1 MTTPAA
7 GGLDFDRNRLSQGEL
22 IAGVSGLALFLFLFL
37 HWFYGA
43 SAWSTFDVIDFVL
56 AAIALLAVAVAV
68 AKAVGSDLLG
78 QRAGLVLTFL
88 GTVATSMILTFVL
101 EGNGRKIGLWLAF
114 LAAIG
119 LMYGG
124 WRVLSESMPGL
135 GSLGRPGGAGGGAAA
150 PASSAAAPTTPMPAT
165 SAGGTPGVPG
175 GGAAG
180 VSPGKEGP
188 GAPHPGTSTG
198 APGEEGGGP
207 TPAAAG
213 ADAIPGQNA
222 PSTPPGIAGEPP
234 AQGGTQAPGL

>member
-22 IAGVSGLALFLFLFL
+22 ISGISGLALFLFLFL

-78 QRAGLVLTFL
+78 QRAGLVLTLL
-88 GTVATSMILTFVL
+88 GTVAMSMILTFVL
-101 EGNGRKIGLWLAF
+101 EGNGRKIGLWLSF

-124 WRVLSESMPGL
+124 WRVLTETMPGL
-135 GSLGRPGGAGGGAAA
+135 ASFGRPGGGGGGTAA
-150 PASSAAAPTTPMPAT
+150 PASSPSAPTTPMPAT
-165 SAGGTPGVPG
+165 SAGQSPGVPG

-198 APGEEGGGP
+198 GPGEEGGSP
-207 TPAAAG
+207 TPPAAG
-213 ADAIPGQNA
+213 ADPVPGQNA
-222 PSTPPGIAGEPP
+222 PSTPPGIAGESP
-234 AQGGTQAPGL
+234 AAGGTEAPGL